1 VAPTELFRDEK
12 TTADADFI
20 INVVN
25 EVNLS
30 MMADCSQLITS
41 VTEQLL
47 QMLNPPLVGV
57 PLGTKKQ
64 QQMLISQKVSNYP

>member
-1 VAPTELFRDEK
+1 MAPTELFRDEK
-12 TTADADFI
+12 TTADANFTK
-20 INVVN
+20 NVQ
-25 EVNLS
+25 LS
-30 MMADCSQLITS
+30 MMVDCSQLITS

>member
-1 VAPTELFRDEK
+1 MAPTELFRDEK
-12 TTADADFI
+12 TTADADFTK
-20 INVVN
+20 NVY
-25 EVNLS
+25 LS
-30 MMADCSQLITS
+30 MMVDCSQLITS

-64 QQMLISQKVSNYP
+64 QQMLISQKMSNYP